1 MRRIEFPSEQREFR
15 RLTAALLMERNVI
28 TCRPSDTARHV
39 AAELTASNFGM
50 LPVVRERGFLVGLV
64 SEFDLLKALM
74 EGRDLDTVQAE
85 EIMTRQVLTVQED
98 TPVDEVIRLL
108 EREHLIRVPVVLDGK
123 LMGIVARRDIL
134 YGYLKT
140 TAPNWP

>member
-39 AAELTASNFGM
+39 ASELIASSLGM
-50 LPVVRERGFLVGLV
+50 LPVVKERGFLAGLV
-64 SEFDLLKALM
+64 SEFDLLKVLM
-74 EGRDLDTVQAE
+74 EGRDLDTVRAE
-85 EIMTRQVLTVQED
+85 EIMTRQITTVQED

-123 LMGIVARRDIL
+123 LMGIVARRDVL

-140 TAPNWP
+140 TAPNRP

>member
-15 RLTAALLMERNVI
+15 RLTAAALMERNVI

-39 AAELTASNFGM
+39 ASELIASNFGM
-50 LPVVRERGFLVGLV
+50 LPVVKERGFLVGLV
-64 SEFDLLKALM
+64 SEFDLLKVLM

-85 EIMTRQVLTVQED
+85 DIMTRQITTVQED

>member
-15 RLTAALLMERNVI
+15 QLTAAILMERNVVI
-28 TCRPSDTARHV
+28 CRPSDTARHV
-39 AAELTASNFGM
+39 AAELTASNFGI
-50 LPVVRERGFLVGLV
+50 LPVVKERGFLVGLV
-64 SEFDLLKALM
+64 SEFDLLKVLM
-74 EGRDLDTVQAE
+74 EDRDLDTVRAE
-85 EIMTRQVLTVQED
+85 EIMTRQITTVQED

-140 TAPNWP
+140 TVPNWP

>member
-15 RLTAALLMERNVI
+15 RLTAAVLMECNVL
-28 TCRPSDTARHV
+28 TCRPSDTGRHV

-50 LPVVRERGFLVGLV
+50 LPVVRERGALVGLV
-64 SEFDLLKALM
+64 SEFDLLKVLM
-74 EGRDLDTVQAE
+74 EGRDLDAVRAE
-85 EIMTRQVLTVQED
+85 EIMTRQIATVQED

-134 YGYLKT
+134 FGYLKT

>member
-28 TCRPSDTARHV
+28 TCRPSDTARQV
-39 AAELTASNFGM
+39 AAELTASNFGI

-64 SEFDLLKALM
+64 SEFDLLKVLM
-74 EGRDLDTVQAE
+74 EGRDLDTVRAE
-85 EIMTRQVLTVQED
+85 EIMTREVITVQED

>member
-15 RLTAALLMERNVI
+15 RLTATLLMERNVI

-39 AAELTASNFGM
+39 ASELIASNFGM
-50 LPVVRERGFLVGLV
+50 LPVVKERGFLVGLV
-64 SEFDLLKALM
+64 SEFDLLKVLM
-74 EGRDLDTVQAE
+74 EGRDLDTVRAE
-85 EIMTRQVLTVQED
+85 EIMTRQITTVQED

-134 YGYLKT
+134 FGYLKT

>member
-15 RLTAALLMERNVI
+15 QLTAAILMERNVV

-39 AAELTASNFGM
+39 AAELTASTFGI
-50 LPVVRERGFLVGLV
+50 LPVVKERGFLVGLV
-64 SEFDLLKALM
+64 SEFDLLKILM
-74 EGRDLDTVQAE
+74 EGRDLDTVQTE
-85 EIMTRQVLTVQED
+85 EIMTRQVMTVQED

>member
-28 TCRPSDTARHV
+28 TCQPSDTARHV

-64 SEFDLLKALM
+64 SEFDLLKVLM
-74 EGRDLDTVQAE
+74 EGRDLDTVRAE
-85 EIMTRQVLTVQED
+85 EIMTREVITVQED

-140 TAPNWP
+140 TVPNWP